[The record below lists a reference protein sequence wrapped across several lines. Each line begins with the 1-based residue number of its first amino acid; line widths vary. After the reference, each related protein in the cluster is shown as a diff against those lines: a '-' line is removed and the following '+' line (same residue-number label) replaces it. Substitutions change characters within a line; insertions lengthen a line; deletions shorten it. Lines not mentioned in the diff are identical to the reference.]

1 MRRGLLRFL
10 APARKFCTASLPPG
24 TSTAAIHADTLAAGI
39 STDFDVSP
47 PLSLSTTYEGGDH
60 VYSRLSSPTRER
72 AEAALAAVESTA
84 SHAAHAVLYSSGLA
98 ATFAVLSRLLPTR
111 VAIDGGYHG
120 THLTIGQLQR
130 ISGGALCEPIALPP
144 AADAAST
151 LREGDLI
158 WLETPRNPDCR
169 VADIAA
175 YVAAARKVGGVRVV
189 VDGTFAPAPLQRP
202 LTLGADVV
210 MHSTTKYLAGH
221 SDALG
226 GALCVGDAEL
236 AAALRDDRA
245 ALGSQPGA
253 METWLL
259 LRSLRTLHL
268 RVARQSA
275 TAAALAEW
283 LHRAA
288 SGEAGHPLSGA
299 IAAVAHPSLPSDPSH
314 AVAAKQME
322 GGYGGCFALELS
334 TEEAAKALP
343 AELNLFRDAT
353 SLGGVESLIEW
364 RKKYDDQVSP
374 LLLRVSVGLEEVEHL
389 KADLERAILAVS

>member
-1 MRRGLLRFL
+1 
-10 APARKFCTASLPPG
+10 
-24 TSTAAIHADTLAAGI
+24 
-39 STDFDVSP
+39 
-47 PLSLSTTYEGGDH
+47 
-60 VYSRLSSPTRER
+60 
-72 AEAALAAVESTA
+72 
-84 SHAAHAVLYSSGLA
+84 
-98 ATFAVLSRLLPTR
+98 
-111 VAIDGGYHG
+111 
-120 THLTIGQLQR
+120 
-130 ISGGALCEPIALPP
+130 
-144 AADAAST
+144 
-151 LREGDLI
+151 
-158 WLETPRNPDCR
+158 
-169 VADIAA
+169 
-175 YVAAARKVGGVRVV
+175 
-189 VDGTFAPAPLQRP
+189 
-202 LTLGADVV
+202 

-299 IAAVAHPSLPSDPSH
+299 SRRWRTHAPVRSVARRRGEAD
-314 AVAAKQME
+314 
-322 GGYGGCFALELS
+322 GGRLRWLFALELS

-343 AELNLFRDAT
+343 AELALFRDAT

-364 RKKYDDQVSP
+364 
-374 LLLRVSVGLEEVEHL
+374 
-389 KADLERAILAVS
+389 